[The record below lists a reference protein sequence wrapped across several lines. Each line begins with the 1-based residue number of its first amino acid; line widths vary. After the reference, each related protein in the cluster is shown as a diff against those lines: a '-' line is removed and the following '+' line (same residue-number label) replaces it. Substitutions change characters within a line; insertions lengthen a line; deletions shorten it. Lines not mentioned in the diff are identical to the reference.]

1 MADTK
6 IEWTDATWNPVTG
19 CDKISPGCKNCYA
32 EKMAHRLQKMGQANY
47 ANGFKLTLQP
57 HMLNHPLKWK
67 KPKMIFVNSMSD
79 LFHKDVPLDYI
90 KRVFDVM
97 NQAHWHTFQ
106 VLTKRAERMAE
117 VAHELN
123 WTTNIW
129 AGASV
134 ENQEQ
139 ADKRIPELLKIPAA
153 VRFLSCEPLLGE
165 IKNLFLNFHW
175 CGGRYFQRFRERI
188 DWVIA
193 GGESGPNAR
202 PMHPDWARSL
212 RDQCAAAGVAFH
224 FKQYGAWGPEPV
236 GDWDKTGIHHFDDG
250 VSVWRVGKKAA
261 GRLLDGRTWD
271 ELPK

>member
-47 ANGFKLTLQP
+47 ASGFKLTLQP

-106 VLTKRAERMAE
+106 VLTKRVERIAE

-123 WTTNIW
+123 WTPNIW

-134 ENQEQ
+134 E
-139 ADKRIPELLKIPAA
+139 DRKYGLPRIDFLRQVPAA
-153 VRFLSCEPLLGE
+153 VRMLSCEPLLEGLGE
-165 IKNLFLNFHW
+165 VDLTGIH
-175 CGGRYFQRFRERI
+175 
-188 DWVIA
+188 WVIA

-212 RDQCAAAGVAFH
+212 RNQCAAAGVAFH
-224 FKQYGAWGPEPV
+224 FKQYGAWGPQPV

-250 VSVWRVGKKAA
+250 VNVWRVGKKAA

>member
-106 VLTKRAERMAE
+106 VLTKRVERIAE

-123 WTTNIW
+123 WTPNIW

-134 ENQEQ
+134 E
-139 ADKRIPELLKIPAA
+139 DRKYGLPRIDFLRQVPAA
-153 VRFLSCEPLLGE
+153 VRMLSCEPLLEGLGE
-165 IKNLFLNFHW
+165 VDLTGIH
-175 CGGRYFQRFRERI
+175 
-188 DWVIA
+188 WVIA

-212 RDQCAAAGVAFH
+212 RNQCAAAGVAFH
-224 FKQYGAWGPEPV
+224 FKQYGAWGPQPV

-250 VSVWRVGKKAA
+250 VNVWRVGKKAA